1 MVEWF
6 FSAMKQYPEIAIFL
20 ALAFGYYFGK
30 FTFKGIGL
38 GAVTATLIAG
48 VVIGQIGITINQ
60 PLKAFAFLMFLFA
73 VGYGVG
79 PQFVRGI
86 ARDGVP
92 QAVFSVVQCVFS
104 LLAIVLIAKVAG
116 YDLGYAAGLY
126 SGSQT
131 ISAAMGLS
139 TDAINRL
146 GLPPDQAKALIDSMP
161 VAYAVSYMFGT
172 MGSAIVIA
180 VLGPKLLGIDLVA
193 ACKDYE
199 EKFGGTKKEVGGAGT
214 AWHRWVL
221 RAYKVQPAGKAAG
234 VPAAELDSMLPDARS
249 FVQRISRGG
258 KMIDATADT
267 VLQEGDV
274 VAVAAGR
281 GARVTDKVRR
291 AGRAAGLRV
300 AEIESMVP
308 DARIFVQRI
317 RRGGQII
324 DATADTVLQEGDVV
338 AVAGEG
344 EVLVRVLQGAVEVDD
359 RELLAVPIE
368 GVDVLVTNKEVDG
381 KTLAELAQRPSAR
394 GVFLR
399 KITRGAT
406 ATDIPILPS
415 TKINRGDLLTIVGR
429 TQDTAAATKL
439 LGVADRPT
447 DITDMAFVAGAVVVG
462 GLIGALV
469 VNVAGVPLTL
479 STAGGALIAG
489 IIGGWLRSVRPS
501 FGRIPTPTVWFMN
514 SVGLNIFIAIVGIS
528 AGPGFVNGLKTQGI
542 GLFLWGALATTIPLV
557 LGMFVA
563 KYLFRFHDALNLGI
577 VSGARTTTASLGL
590 VCDQAKSQIPA
601 LGYTVTYAV
610 GNTLLTI
617 WGMVVIML
625 LS

>member
-1 MVEWF
+1 MIDWF
-6 FSAMKQYPEIAIFL
+6 FTTLKTYPEIAIFL
-20 ALAFGYYFGK
+20 ALALGYYFGK
-30 FTFKGIGL
+30 FTYKGIGL
-38 GAVTATLIAG
+38 GSVTATLIAA
-48 VVIGQIGITINQ
+48 VVIGQIGITVNQ
-60 PLKAFAFLMFLFA
+60 PLKAFSFLMFLFA
-73 VGYGVG
+73 VGYAVG

-86 ARDGVP
+86 ASSGLP
-92 QAVFSVVQCVFS
+92 QAIFSVVQCVFS
-104 LLAIVLIAKVAG
+104 LVACVVVAKFAG

-146 GLPPDQAKALIDSMP
+146 GLPPDQAKALLDSMP
-161 VAYAVSYMFGT
+161 IAYAVTYMFGT

-180 VLGPKLLGIDLVA
+180 IIGPKLLGINLVA

-199 EKFGGTKKEVGGAGT
+199 EKHGGGKKQLGGPGT
-214 AWHRWVL
+214 AWTRWAV
-221 RAYKVQPAGKAAG
+221 RAYKVQP
-234 VPAAELDSMLPDARS
+234 
-249 FVQRISRGG
+249 GG
-258 KMIDATADT
+258 K
-267 VLQEGDV
+267 
-274 VAVAAGR
+274 
-281 GARVTDKVRR
+281 
-291 AGRAAGLRV
+291 AAGLRV
-300 AEIESMVP
+300 AEAESLVP
-308 DARIFVQRI
+308 DARVFILRI
-317 RRGGQII
+317 RRNGQIEE
-324 DATADTVLQEGDVV
+324 ATSDTVLREGDVV
-338 AVAGEG
+338 AVVGPRD
-344 EVLVRVLQGAVEVDD
+344 VLVNVLGAAVEVED
-359 RELLAVPIE
+359 RELLAVPVE

-381 KTLAELAQRPSAR
+381 KTLEELATRPAAR

-415 TKINRGDLLTIVGR
+415 TEVNRGDLLTLVGR
-429 TQDTAAATKL
+429 TQDVAAATKM
-439 LGVADRPT
+439 LGVADRLT
-447 DITDMAFVAGAVVVG
+447 DVTDMAFVGAAIVVG
-462 GLIGALV
+462 ALIGALV
-469 VNVAGVPLTL
+469 FKVAGVPLTL

-528 AGPGFVNGLKTQGI
+528 AGPGFVNGLKTQGV
-542 GLFLWGALATTIPLV
+542 GLFLWGALATTVPLI
-557 LGMFVA
+557 LGMFTA
-563 KYLFRFHDALNLGI
+563 KYVFRFHDALNLGI
-577 VSGARTTTASLGL
+577 ISGSRTTTASLGL

-617 WGMVVIML
+617 WGMIIIML